1 MALTELDRKRVEKL
15 VAAYV
20 AKHRP
25 PPHLRQQVD
34 LAFRLS
40 GQSVEIFEIRPRW
53 DRPDEKQENPIAKAT
68 YVKTQDIWKIFWMR
82 ADLKWHRYD
91 SMPTVDSV
99 AKFLQLVENDE
110 YSCFFG

>member
-20 AKHRP
+20 AKRRP
-25 PPHLRQQVD
+25 PPHLRPQVD
-34 LAFRLS
+34 LAFRVS

-53 DRPDEKQENPIAKAT
+53 DRPDEKQEHAIAKAT
-68 YVKTQDIWKIFWMR
+68 YVKTQDIWKVFWMR

-91 SMPTVDSV
+91 PMPTVDSV